1 MELFVLGIPVYR
13 QRFRAPASAKIERFY
28 RLIRACCAHVEELR
42 EPFEG
47 AIECDETTIG
57 EARRGK
63 RGRGAVG
70 KVIVL
75 GILQRNGQVK
85 VFAVPARKGDRIIG
99 LVCAHT
105 KPGSLYY
112 TDDWHAYGSLRAQ
125 GDLVVIR
132 KEKGRPK
139 GRDHLYGI
147 DGFWGYA
154 KNWLYPFRGVPRK
167 RLHLLLGEICYRFNH
182 RSEDLFPLFH
192 NLLRSMGMNDINPI
206 LVRNL

>member
-1 MELFVLGIPVYR
+1 
-13 QRFRAPASAKIERFY
+13 
-28 RLIRACCAHVEELR
+28 LIRACCAHVEELR

-57 EARRGK
+57 GARRGK
-63 RGRGAVG
+63 RGWGAAG

-99 LVCAHT
+99 LVRAHT

-112 TDDWHAYGSLRAQ
+112 TDDWHAYGSLRVQ
-125 GDLVVIR
+125 GDHVVIR

-139 GRDHLYGI
+139 GRDHLNGI
-147 DGFWGYA
+147 EGFWSYA

-167 RLHLLLGEICYRFNH
+167 HLHLFLGEICYRFNH
-182 RSEDLFPLFH
+182 RSDDLFPLLYK
-192 NLLRSMGMNDINPI
+192 LLRSTGMNEINPI
-206 LVRNL
+206 LVRNC